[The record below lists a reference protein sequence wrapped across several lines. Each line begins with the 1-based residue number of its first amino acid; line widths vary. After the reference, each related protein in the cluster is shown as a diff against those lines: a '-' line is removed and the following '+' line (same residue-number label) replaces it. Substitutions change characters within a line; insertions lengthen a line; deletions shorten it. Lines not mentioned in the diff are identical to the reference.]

1 MNEKLASKS
10 SLDLTLTQHPHGED
24 PKSWEV
30 RACFQVDPPQAW
42 YYHNSLNFRTLVILL
57 QIDLA
62 FSDEP
67 KIVYEGY
74 YETKNTSIFTQSSI
88 LDIGHYRWLRGLI
101 CWLPLN
107 SKLDYLVRTIQ
118 RILDFL

>member
-1 MNEKLASKS
+1 
-10 SLDLTLTQHPHGED
+10 
-24 PKSWEV
+24 V

-101 CWLPLN
+101 C
-107 SKLDYLVRTIQ
+107 
-118 RILDFL
+118 